1 MSYPGNP
8 TEDHAHTGSGCI
20 SAGGTTNTV
29 ITNPNGIIAETNA
42 LGCIPDANFGENT
55 IVSGT
60 PSGIRRAQGLRG
72 SLRR

>member
-8 TEDHAHTGSGCI
+8 TEEHTHLGSGCI

-29 ITNPNGIIAETNA
+29 ITNPNGIITESNA

>member
-8 TEDHAHTGSGCI
+8 TEDHAHSGSGCI
-20 SAGGTTNTV
+20 SAGGTTSTV
-29 ITNPNGIIAETNA
+29 ITNPNGIITEANA

-60 PSGIRRAQGLRG
+60 PSGIKRAQGLRG

>member
-8 TEDHAHTGSGCI
+8 TEDHAHAGSGCI

-29 ITNPNGIIAETNA
+29 ITNPNGIIAEVNA

>member
-8 TEDHAHTGSGCI
+8 AEDHNHIGSGCI
-20 SAGGTTNTV
+20 AAGGTTNTV
-29 ITNPNGIIAETNA
+29 ITNPNGTITETNA